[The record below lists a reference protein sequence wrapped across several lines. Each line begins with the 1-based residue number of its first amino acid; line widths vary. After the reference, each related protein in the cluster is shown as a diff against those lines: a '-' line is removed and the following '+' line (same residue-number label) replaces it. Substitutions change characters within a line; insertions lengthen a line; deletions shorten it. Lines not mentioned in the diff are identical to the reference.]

1 MASLEQR
8 ARDISRPVLEAI
20 GGVLARAH
28 IAPNW
33 VTGAGLVVTI
43 GAGVLAGVGLF
54 RWAAVVYV
62 AGALCDALDGTL
74 ARVSGRS
81 SRFGGFLD
89 STLDRFEEVILFL
102 GLTVYYARLGS
113 LWEPPLILAAVACS
127 LMVSYTR
134 ARAEGLGV
142 ACQEGLFTRA
152 VRVTVTV
159 VGLLLHQVLIMLIV
173 LVVAS
178 LFTALQRMVHVW
190 RMTGGEAGGWQPPK
204 RPFIPP
210 GMAQAPRADSIGL
223 ANRDSRGG
231 LQENQPELSGERR
244 PEDHRTGDAS

>member
-8 ARDISRPVLEAI
+8 AREISRPVLESV
-20 GGVLARAH
+20 GRTLARAH
-28 IAPNW
+28 ISPNW

-43 GAGVLAGVGLF
+43 VAGVLAGLGHF
-54 RWAAVVYV
+54 QWAAVVYA

-89 STLDRFEEVILFL
+89 STLDRFEEAILFL
-102 GLTVYYARLGS
+102 GLTVHYARLGS
-113 LWEPPLILAAVACS
+113 VWEPPLILAAVASS

-152 VRVTVTV
+152 VRVTITV
-159 VGLLLHQVLIMLIV
+159 VGLLLNQVLITLIV

-190 RMTGGEAGGWQPPK
+190 RMTGGEAGGWQVPK
-204 RPFIPP
+204 MPFFAP
-210 GMAQAPRADSIGL
+210 GMAPVPHADSTGL
-223 ANRDSRGG
+223 ANRGS
-231 LQENQPELSGERR
+231 LQTDRADPPDEHR
-244 PEDHRTGDAS
+244 PEGHNAGEAL

>member
-1 MASLEQR
+1 MASLEQH
-8 ARDISRPVLEAI
+8 ARNISRPFLEAV
-20 GGVLARAH
+20 GRALARAH

-33 VTGAGLVVTI
+33 VTAAGLVVTI
-43 GAGVLAGVGLF
+43 GAGVLAGMGSFV
-54 RWAAVVYV
+54 WAAVVYT

-102 GLTVYYARLGS
+102 GLTVYYARVGNV
-113 LWEPPLILAAVACS
+113 WAPPLILAAVTSS

-142 ACQEGLFTRA
+142 ACTEGLFTRA
-152 VRVTVTV
+152 VRVTITV
-159 VGLLLHQVLIMLIV
+159 IGLLLNQVLIMLIV

-204 RPFIPP
+204 KPFVPP
-210 GMAQAPRADSIGL
+210 GMTQAPNAGAD
-223 ANRDSRGG
+223 DRGG
-231 LQENQPELSGERR
+231 LQTDQPEPAGERH
-244 PEDHRTGDAS
+244 P

>member
-1 MASLEQR
+1 MPSLEQQ
-8 ARDISRPVLEAI
+8 AREISRPILEAV
-20 GGVLARAH
+20 GRVLTRAQ

-33 VTGAGLVVTI
+33 VTGVGLVVTI
-43 GAGVLAGVGLF
+43 VAGVLAGMGHLKL
-54 RWAAVVYV
+54 AAVVYF

-89 STLDRFEEVILFL
+89 STLDRFEEVLLFL
-102 GLTVYYARLGS
+102 GLTVYYTRLGS
-113 LWEPPLILAAVACS
+113 VWEPPLILAAVACS

-142 ACQEGLFTRA
+142 ACQEGLFTRP
-152 VRVTVTV
+152 VRVTIAV
-159 VGLLLHQVLIMLIV
+159 VGLLLNQVLIMLIV

-190 RMTGGEAGGWQPPK
+190 RMTGGEAGGWQVPK
-204 RPFIPP
+204 MPFFAP
-210 GMAQAPRADSIGL
+210 GMAEVLHADSTGL
-223 ANRDSRGG
+223 ANRGS
-231 LQENQPELSGERR
+231 LQTDRADPPDEHR
-244 PEDHRTGDAS
+244 PEGHNAGEAL

>member
-1 MASLEQR
+1 MASLEQH
-8 ARDISRPVLEAI
+8 ARDISRPLLEAV
-20 GGVLARAH
+20 GRTLARAH
-28 IAPNW
+28 ISPNW

-43 GAGVLAGVGLF
+43 VAGVLAGQGHF
-54 RWAAVVYV
+54 QWAAVVYI

-89 STLDRFEEVILFL
+89 STLDRFEEAILFL

-113 LWEPPLILAAVACS
+113 VWEPPLILAAVTSS

-152 VRVTVTV
+152 VRVTITV
-159 VGLLLHQVLIMLIV
+159 VGLLLNRVLIMLIV

-190 RMTGGEAGGWQPPK
+190 RMTGGEAGGWQVPK
-204 RPFIPP
+204 KPFIPP
-210 GMAQAPRADSIGL
+210 GMAQVPHTDCAG
-223 ANRDSRGG
+223 NRGS
-231 LQENQPELSGERR
+231 LQPDRPEPSDERR
-244 PEDHRTGDAS
+244 AEDHGTGEAL

>member
-1 MASLEQR
+1 MASLEHQ
-8 ARDISRPVLEAI
+8 AREISRPILEAM
-20 GGVLARAH
+20 GRALARAH

-43 GAGVLAGVGLF
+43 VAGVLAGMGLF
-54 RWAAVVYV
+54 QWAAVVYA

-74 ARVSGRS
+74 ARISSRS

-102 GLTVYYARLGS
+102 GLTAHYARLGS
-113 LWEPPLILAAVACS
+113 VWEPPLILAAVANS

-152 VRVTVTV
+152 VRVTITV
-159 VGLLLHQVLIMLIV
+159 IGLLLNQVLITLIV

-190 RMTGGEAGGWQPPK
+190 RMTGGEAGGWQLPK
-204 RPFIPP
+204 TPFIAP
-210 GMAQAPRADSIGL
+210 GMAVKTDRPESAD
-223 ANRDSRGG
+223 
-231 LQENQPELSGERR
+231 ERR
-244 PEDHRTGDAS
+244 CEDHNTGDTL

>member
-1 MASLEQR
+1 MASLEHR
-8 ARDISRPVLEAI
+8 ARDISRPVLEAL
-20 GGVLARAH
+20 GRALARAH

-33 VTGAGLVVTI
+33 VTAAGLVITI
-43 GAGVLAGVGLF
+43 GAGVLAGLGFLL
-54 RWAAVVYV
+54 WAALVYA
-62 AGALCDALDGTL
+62 AGALCDAIDGTL

-81 SRFGGFLD
+81 SRFGAFLD

-102 GLTVYYARLGS
+102 GLTVHYVRQGS
-113 LWEPPLILAAVACS
+113 VWEPPLILAAIASS

-142 ACQEGLFTRA
+142 ACQEGLFTRV
-152 VRVTVTV
+152 VRVAITV
-159 VGLLLHQVLIMLIV
+159 VGLLLNQVLITLIV

-204 RPFIPP
+204 KPFIPP
-210 GMAQAPRADSIGL
+210 GMVIQTDR
-223 ANRDSRGG
+223 
-231 LQENQPELSGERR
+231 PESSDERR
-244 PEDHRTGDAS
+244 PVPLAPDASAGPASSGPTGDAL